1 MGGAFDW
8 SFTPPASAAIGDH
21 DVPLLSRHLEG
32 KAIALLVG
40 GGIAAMK
47 APLLARALR
56 RRGAEVRAF
65 CTAEALRYVGA
76 EALEWS
82 TCRPL
87 VRELSWRAEHLSDEA
102 DFAAYLVAPAT
113 YNTIGKA
120 ANGIADSVLTATL
133 ASALGRL
140 ARGETAVLMAPSMH
154 GSMHHAVLE
163 ANCRRLAALG
173 VRFVP
178 PRDAYGKHNLPEE
191 ELLVAAV
198 CRAVSRS
205 PLRGRRILVTGGPTP
220 VPIDGVRRLTSR
232 FRGQLGATIHE
243 ELLRR
248 GADSRLVLGDGGWR
262 PAEWLPVVRIA
273 PTYDAYKAMVM
284 AEVGAGSPAEA
295 GAEKAGA
302 EEKET
307 AGAEVRAER
316 GVDAAVFS
324 AAVADYRP
332 REVVE
337 GKMASG
343 REEWV
348 LELEPTEKVIEAVA
362 AAAPGMPI
370 VSFKYLEGVSHEELM
385 AEARRRLTRYALVV
399 ANRGEEISEALQV
412 AWIVSPA
419 GERRVEGKAAI
430 AAAIADA
437 LEEILAPQAPGLRN
451 PGRSAAQSGRSPNP
465 QPASA
470 AGPSRA
476 SSGSPAAGS
485 GDTSPPPPF
494 SP

>member
-1 MGGAFDW
+1 VSGAFDRDVRGGAFDW
-8 SFTPPASAAIGDH
+8 AFQPPASPAIGDH

-32 KAIALLVG
+32 QRIALLVG

-56 RRGAEVRAF
+56 RRGAEVTAF

-87 VRELSWRAEHLSDEA
+87 VRELSWRAEHLSDGEG
-102 DFAAYLVAPAT
+102 FAAYLVAPAT

-120 ANGIADSVLTATL
+120 AQGIADTVVTAAL

-140 ARGETAVLMAPSMH
+140 ARGETAVLMAPTMH
-154 GSMHHAVLE
+154 GSLHNAVLE

-198 CRAVSRS
+198 CRALSRS

-220 VPIDGVRRLTSR
+220 VPIDGVRRITGR
-232 FRGQLGATIHE
+232 FRGQLGAAIHE

-262 PAEWLPVVRIA
+262 PAAWLPAVAIA
-273 PTYDAYKAMVM
+273 PTYDAYRERVL
-284 AEVGAGSPAEA
+284 AEVAA
-295 GAEKAGA
+295 GAE
-302 EEKET
+302 
-307 AGAEVRAER
+307 
-316 GVDAAVFS
+316 AAVLS

-332 REVVE
+332 KEVVA

-343 REEWV
+343 RPEWR

-362 AAAPGMPI
+362 AAAPALPI
-370 VSFKYLEGVSHEELM
+370 VSFKYLEGVSHAQLM
-385 AEARRRLTRYALVV
+385 AEARRRLARYAVVV
-399 ANRGEEISEALQV
+399 ANRGEEITDALQV
-412 AWIVSPA
+412 AWIVTAS
-419 GERRVEGKAAI
+419 GERRVEGKPAI

-437 LEEILAPQAPGLRN
+437 LEGLLAPQ
-451 PGRSAAQSGRSPNP
+451 
-465 QPASA
+465 
-470 AGPSRA
+470 
-476 SSGSPAAGS
+476 SS
-485 GDTSPPPPF
+485 
-494 SP
+494 

>member
-1 MGGAFDW
+1 MSGAFDRDVRGGAFDW
-8 SFTPPASAAIGDH
+8 AFQPPASPAIGDH

-32 KAIALLVG
+32 QRIALLVG

-56 RRGAEVRAF
+56 RRGAEVTAF

-87 VRELSWRAEHLSDEA
+87 VRELSWRAEHLSDGEG
-102 DFAAYLVAPAT
+102 FAAYLVAPAT

-120 ANGIADSVLTATL
+120 AQGIADTVLTAAL

-140 ARGETAVLMAPSMH
+140 ARGETAVLMAPTMH
-154 GSMHHAVLE
+154 GSLHNAVLE

-198 CRAVSRS
+198 CRALSRS

-220 VPIDGVRRLTSR
+220 VPIDGVRRITGR
-232 FRGQLGATIHE
+232 FRGQLGAAIHE

-262 PAEWLPVVRIA
+262 PAAWLPAVAIA
-273 PTYDAYKAMVM
+273 PTYDAYRERVL
-284 AEVGAGSPAEA
+284 AEVAA
-295 GAEKAGA
+295 GAE
-302 EEKET
+302 
-307 AGAEVRAER
+307 
-316 GVDAAVFS
+316 AAVLS

-332 REVVE
+332 KEVVA

-343 REEWV
+343 RPEWR

-362 AAAPGMPI
+362 AAAPALPI
-370 VSFKYLEGVSHEELM
+370 VSFKYLEGVSHAQLM
-385 AEARRRLTRYALVV
+385 AEARRRLARYAVVV
-399 ANRGEEISEALQV
+399 ANRGEEITDALQV
-412 AWIVSPA
+412 AWIVTAS
-419 GERRVEGKAAI
+419 GERRVEGKPAI

-437 LEEILAPQAPGLRN
+437 LEGLLAPQ
-451 PGRSAAQSGRSPNP
+451 
-465 QPASA
+465 
-470 AGPSRA
+470 
-476 SSGSPAAGS
+476 SS
-485 GDTSPPPPF
+485 
-494 SP
+494 